1 MRLDELLPK
10 ETEDG
15 EGTTTTKEELVFG
28 ESLDVDA
35 VPLAFP
41 ITEDDWLT
49 PVVEGAE
56 VEVPLSK
63 TADDIIKS
71 WEDVEGNVL
80 LSANVEDMIRPAERL
95 CTLDDTLVTE

>member
-49 PVVEGAE
+49 PVVE
-56 VEVPLSK
+56 
-63 TADDIIKS
+63 
-71 WEDVEGNVL
+71 
-80 LSANVEDMIRPAERL
+80 
-95 CTLDDTLVTE
+95 